1 MSRNSALP
9 EHMRAALATG
19 YGGPELVRI
28 MEVPLP
34 KRKPGML
41 LVRVAATAVNTADT
55 RTRSLQAAEPLRTL
69 MRLLLGFSRPRQP
82 ILGTVF
88 AGTVAALSPGVDGF
102 KVGDR
107 VFGSSPGMRYGCHA
121 EYVAVPASGPVASMP
136 SSMGFVEAAALP
148 FGGTTALY
156 FLEKYKAAAGESI
169 LVNGAAG
176 AVGSMA
182 V

>member
-34 KRKPGML
+34 KRKPGMF
-41 LVRVAATAVNTADT
+41 
-55 RTRSLQAAEPLRTL
+55 RTRCRHRGEYWGYENQKPAGRTSANPDAA
-69 MRLLLGFSRPRQP
+69 LLGFSRPCQP
-82 ILGTVF
+82 ILVPYLWG
-88 AGTVAALSPGVDGF
+88 LSPSLPVLTASKSGT
-102 KVGDR
+102 
-107 VFGSSPGMRYGCHA
+107 GSSVPPRACAGCHA
-121 EYVAVPASGPVASMP
+121 EYVAVPASGPVVSMP